1 MPPRPLPEEPPL
13 QPTTFDATT
22 FDASRLQALIENVER
37 VILGKREAVTLS
49 VVGLLAEGHLLLEDV
64 PGTGKTTL
72 ARALARSVDVVFR
85 RIQFTSDLLPA
96 DLLGVSVYSRKEE
109 RFVFQPGPI
118 FGNVIL
124 ADELNRTTPRT
135 QSALLECMHERS
147 VSIDGE
153 TRALPHPF
161 LVVATQNPLEFEG
174 TYPLPE
180 SQLDR
185 FLLSVRLGYPERD
198 VERRILKRHLGRDP
212 LEELEAVMT
221 RDQLI
226 DAQAR
231 VKTVRVDDALLEYV
245 LEFTEATRRSDHF
258 MMGASP
264 RAAIGWMHAAQALAL
279 IEGRTWCVPDDFKR
293 LALAVLA
300 HRTIPANASQ
310 GHGPAQ
316 TAEALTRLLTEIPIP
331 A

>member
-1 MPPRPLPEEPPL
+1 MTLEAPLA
-13 QPTTFDATT
+13 QTSA
-22 FDASRLQALIENVER
+22 RLQELVESVRR
-37 VILGKREAVTLS
+37 VILGKDEAITLC
-49 VVGLLAEGHLLLEDV
+49 VVGLLAQGHLLLEDV

-96 DLLGVSVYSRKEE
+96 DLLGVSVYSRTEE

-118 FGNVIL
+118 FGNVVL
-124 ADELNRTTPRT
+124 ADELNRTSPRT

-153 TRALPHPF
+153 TRSLPHPF
-161 LVVATQNPLEFEG
+161 LVIATQNPLEFEG

-185 FLLSVRLGYPERD
+185 FLLSVRLGYPGRD
-198 VERRILKRHLGRDP
+198 VERDILRRHLGRDP
-212 LEELEAVMT
+212 LEELEPVMSQT
-221 RDQLI
+221 ELVE
-226 DAQAR
+226 AQ
-231 VKTVRVDDALLEYV
+231 KTVRSVGVDDALLEYV
-245 LEFTEATRRSDHF
+245 LEFAEATRHSDLF
-258 MMGASP
+258 VMGASP

-279 IEGRTWCVPDDFKR
+279 VEGRTWCVPDDFKR
-293 LALAVLA
+293 LALPVLG
-300 HRTIPANASQ
+300 HRTIPTNASQ
-310 GHGPAQ
+310 GHVPAQ
-316 TAEALTRLLTEIPIP
+316 TAEALTRLLGEIPIP